1 MGKLPVLLCVHGLGN
16 KPPRAVLSDWWL
28 RSVREGFA
36 LFEVPEPRFDFDFVY
51 WADLVHEVPLDPAAP
66 PGHPLSVER
75 PYVPY
80 AGPPDLRKPSRLRRA
95 IREEMD
101 RIIDRV
107 AFTEKGISYMELIG
121 DLVIQALFRDLE
133 IYYYGTC
140 IDRKRKVRP
149 ARDVIQE
156 ELVAALR
163 RHRRER
169 VILLAHS
176 MGTII
181 SYDVLSNPRYGVAVD
196 ALVTV
201 GSPLGLPP
209 VIHRLQQNGRSHL
222 PARAAGAPVCRAPEG
237 VRDVWLNFADLHDQ
251 VAWSCDL
258 ARDYAPSSRGVRPQD
273 VIVWNTF
280 RDGHGKRDAHNI
292 FGYTRT
298 PRMATALAE
307 LLAQQ
312 RRPGWVERFSSAI
325 DRFFR

>member
-1 MGKLPVLLCVHGLGN
+1 MGRLPVLVCIHGLGN
-16 KPPRAVLSDWWL
+16 KPPRAVLADWWEQ
-28 RSVREGFA
+28 SIREGFA
-36 LFEVPEPRFDFDFVY
+36 LFEVPEPRFEFDLVY

-66 PGHPLSVER
+66 RGHPLFVDH
-75 PYVPY
+75 PYYPY
-80 AGPPDLRKPSRLRRA
+80 SEPPQLRKPSRLRRA

-107 AFTEKGISYMELIG
+107 AFTEKGITYLDRIG
-121 DLVIQALFRDLE
+121 DLVIQTLFRDLE

-140 IDRKRKVRP
+140 IDRKRRVRP

-156 ELVAALR
+156 ELVTALR

-169 VILLAHS
+169 IVLLAHS

-181 SYDVLSNPRYGVAVD
+181 SYDVLSNPRYGAAVD

-209 VIHRLQQNGRSHL
+209 VISRLQQNGRATVA
-222 PARAAGAPVCRAPEG
+222 PRGAGATVCRAPEG
-237 VRDVWLNFADLHDQ
+237 VRGVWLNFADLQDQ
-251 VAWSCDL
+251 VAWSYEL
-258 ARDYAPSSRGVRPQD
+258 ARDYGPSSRGVQPQD
-273 VIVWNTF
+273 VVVWNTY
-280 RDGHGKRDAHNI
+280 RENGKRDPHNI

-298 PRMATALAE
+298 PRLASALAD

-312 RRPGWVERFSSAI
+312 RRPGWVERFGSAI
-325 DRFFR
+325 DRLFG

>member
-1 MGKLPVLLCVHGLGN
+1 M
-16 KPPRAVLSDWWL
+16 
-28 RSVREGFA
+28 
-36 LFEVPEPRFDFDFVY
+36 
-51 WADLVHEVPLDPAAP
+51 AP
-66 PGHPLSVER
+66 SGHPLSVGH

-80 AGPPDLRKPSRLRRA
+80 AEPPELRKPGRLRRA

-107 AFTEKGISYMELIG
+107 AFTERGITYLDRIG

-140 IDRKRKVRP
+140 IDRKRRMRP

-181 SYDVLSNPRYGVAVD
+181 SYDVLSNPRYGVTAD

-209 VIHRLQQNGRSHL
+209 VINKLRQNGRSHG
-222 PARAAGAPVCRAPEG
+222 PARAAGVPLCRAPEG
-237 VRDVWLNFADLHDQ
+237 VREAWLNFADLHDQ
-251 VAWSCDL
+251 VAWSYDL
-258 ARDYAPSSRGVRPQD
+258 ARDYGPSSRGVRPQD
-273 VIVWNTF
+273 VVVWNTY
-280 RDGHGKRDAHNI
+280 RDDHGKRDPHNI

-298 PRMATALAE
+298 PRLAAALAD
-307 LLAQQ
+307 LLAKR